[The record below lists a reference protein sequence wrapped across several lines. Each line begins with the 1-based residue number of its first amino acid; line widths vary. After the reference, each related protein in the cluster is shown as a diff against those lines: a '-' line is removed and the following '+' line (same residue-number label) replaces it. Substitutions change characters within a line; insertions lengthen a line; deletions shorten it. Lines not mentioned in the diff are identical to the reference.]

1 MSPAEV
7 SSRRSSALLRMHCYS
22 VRMTAVE
29 DVLRRH
35 GYSMSE
41 QTLAAQLDS
50 LLSVSEQV
58 GVGIDMSF
66 ADAAYLA
73 QYSGVDDASDA
84 DLAAMD
90 ARSAARATAEAGR
103 GLSRNDVAALL
114 AIDPSR
120 VSHQSA
126 AGRLYSYPGSQGRPV
141 FPDWQFVTLNDEQDA
156 SHPAPKASVIPHL
169 AEVIAAIPAG
179 SHPVAVR
186 TFITS
191 SSADLSVHGNA
202 LSPRE
207 WLARGGDPAAVVD
220 LAVTLGE
227 QV

>member
-1 MSPAEV
+1 
-7 SSRRSSALLRMHCYS
+7 
-22 VRMTAVE
+22 MTAVE

-41 QTLAAQLDS
+41 QILATHLDA
-50 LLSVSEQV
+50 LLSASEQHS
-58 GVGIDMSF
+58 VGIDMSA

-73 QYSGVDDASDA
+73 RYSGVDDSSDA
-84 DLAAMD
+84 DLAALD
-90 ARSAARATAEAGR
+90 ARSAARATAEASR
-103 GLSRNDVAALL
+103 GLSRNEVAALL

-120 VSHQSA
+120 VSHQIA

-141 FPDWQFVTLNDEQDA
+141 FPDWQFIPVTDEQDA
-156 SHPAPKASVIPHL
+156 SHPAPKISVLPHL
-169 AEVIAAIPAG
+169 AAVIAAFPAG

-186 TFITS
+186 TFITTS
-191 SSADLSVHGNA
+191 SPELSVHGSA
-202 LSPRE
+202 LSPRD
-207 WLARGGDPAAVVD
+207 WLGGGGDPAAVVA

>member
-1 MSPAEV
+1 
-7 SSRRSSALLRMHCYS
+7 
-22 VRMTAVE
+22 MTAVE

-41 QTLAAQLDS
+41 QTLAAQLDA
-50 LLSVSEQV
+50 LLSLSDRDS
-58 GVGIDMSF
+58 VGIDMSF
-66 ADAAYLA
+66 ADAIYLA
-73 QYSGVDDASDA
+73 RYSGVHAASDA

-90 ARSAARATAEAGR
+90 AQSAARATAEAGR
-103 GLSRNDVAALL
+103 GLSRNDVAGLL

-120 VSHQSA
+120 VSHQIS

-141 FPDWQFVTLNDEQDA
+141 FPDWQFIAITDEQDA
-156 SHPAPKASVIPHL
+156 SHPGPKVSVIPHL
-169 AEVIAAIPAG
+169 AEVIAALPAG

-186 TFITS
+186 TFITTS
-191 SSADLSVHGNA
+191 NADLSVHGSA
-202 LSPRE
+202 LSPRD
-207 WLARGGDPAAVVD
+207 WLGGGGDPAAVVA

>member
-1 MSPAEV
+1 
-7 SSRRSSALLRMHCYS
+7 
-22 VRMTAVE
+22 
-29 DVLRRH
+29 
-35 GYSMSE
+35 MSE
-41 QTLAAQLDS
+41 QTLAAHLDA
-50 LLSVSEQV
+50 LLSISDRDT
-58 GVGIDMSF
+58 VGIDVSC

-73 QYSGVDDASDA
+73 RISGVHAASA
-84 DLAAMD
+84 AELAAMD

-120 VSHQSA
+120 VSHQIA

-141 FPDWQFVTLNDEQDA
+141 FPDWQFIAVTDEQDA
-156 SHPAPKASVIPHL
+156 SHPGPKVSVIPHL
-169 AEVIAAIPAG
+169 AEVIAALPAG

-186 TFITS
+186 TFITT

-202 LSPRE
+202 LSPLD
-207 WLARGGDPAAVVD
+207 WLGGGGDPAAVVA

>member
-1 MSPAEV
+1 
-7 SSRRSSALLRMHCYS
+7 
-22 VRMTAVE
+22 MTAVE

-41 QTLAAQLDS
+41 RTLAAQLDA
-50 LLSVSEQV
+50 LLSLSDQ
-58 GVGIDMSF
+58 GSVGIDMSF

-73 QYSGVDDASDA
+73 QYSGVADASDA
-84 DLAAMD
+84 DLTAMD

-103 GLSRNDVAALL
+103 GLSRNDVAALM

-120 VSHQSA
+120 VSHQIA
-126 AGRLYSYPGSQGRPV
+126 TGRLYSYPGSQGRPV
-141 FPDWQFVTLNDEQDA
+141 FPDWQFITVTDEQDA
-156 SHPAPKASVIPHL
+156 SPPVPKASVIPHL

-191 SSADLSVHGNA
+191 SSADLSVHRNA

-207 WLARGGDPAAVVD
+207 WLARGGDPAAVVA

>member
-1 MSPAEV
+1 
-7 SSRRSSALLRMHCYS
+7 
-22 VRMTAVE
+22 MTAVE

-41 QTLAAQLDS
+41 QTLADQLDA
-50 LLSVSEQV
+50 LLSIPDPES
-58 GVGIDMSF
+58 VGIDMSF
-66 ADAAYLA
+66 ADSAYLA
-73 QYSGVDDASDA
+73 HYSGVDESSDA
-84 DLAAMD
+84 HLAAMD

-103 GLSRNDVAALL
+103 GLSRNDVAGLM

-120 VSHQSA
+120 VSHQIA
-126 AGRLYSYPGSQGRPV
+126 TGRLYSYPGSQGRPV
-141 FPDWQFVTLNDEQDA
+141 FPDWQFITVTDEQDA
-156 SHPAPKASVIPHL
+156 SPPVPKASVIPHL

-207 WLARGGDPAAVVD
+207 WLCGGGDPAAVVA